1 MINTLLLCK
10 NIASARK
17 SSGMTQ
23 NQLAQKL
30 GVSAQAVSKWERG
43 ISCPDIT
50 IIDEIADALDLSLQ
64 ELLGISQYET
74 NQIP

>member
-1 MINTLLLCK
+1 MINTLLLCN
-10 NIASARK
+10 NIAAARK
-17 SSGMTQ
+17 NSGMTQ

-50 IIDEIADALDLSLQ
+50 IIDEIANALDLSLQ
-64 ELLGISQYET
+64 ELLGISVDET
-74 NQIP
+74 DKIT